1 MTAPATRYT
10 IGTPPFIIAEGDYGG
25 TIVINPN
32 TYTVTSEANCGS
44 IDYSLHDDTLSSAVA
59 NGDATIASASDPTV
73 TIGNLSSF
81 AAGIFYLRLEVR
93 TAAQTSST
101 AADYFTIAIST
112 CIGPAINAQEI
123 VHANTESLRTLS
135 YTDFYSTGTSLD
147 TASCLDGNEE
157 WFAKGPATSNVA
169 EAIAFSSW
177 LYTSGTDLMV
187 DIPDPS
193 VVDFDGVYE
202 ITH

>member
-1 MTAPATRYT
+1 M
-10 IGTPPFIIAEGDYGG
+10 
-25 TIVINPN
+25 
-32 TYTVTSEANCGS
+32 TSEANCGS
-44 IDYSLHDDTLSSAVA
+44 IAYSLHDDTLSSAVA
-59 NGDATIASASDPTV
+59 NGDATIASASDPTL

-93 TAAQTSST
+93 TTAQASSV

-112 CIGPAINAQEI
+112 CIVPAINAQEI

-169 EAIAFSSW
+169 EAIINPSLSSW
-177 LYTSGTDLMV
+177 LYSSGTNLMV